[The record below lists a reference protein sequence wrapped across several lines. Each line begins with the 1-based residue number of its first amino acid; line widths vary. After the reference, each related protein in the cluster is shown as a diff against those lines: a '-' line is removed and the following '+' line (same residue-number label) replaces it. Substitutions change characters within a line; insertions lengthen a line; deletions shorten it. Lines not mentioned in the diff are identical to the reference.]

1 MKGFASDTSVP
12 VGRTQEEIRKTLEK
26 YGATGF
32 MFGQGS
38 GNAMVLFEMKNRRV
52 KFILPLPKVNDKKGQ
67 QLERAR
73 WRCLLLAIKAK
84 LECVFSGISTF
95 ENEFMG
101 MIVMP
106 DGKTVSET
114 ITPHIENAYSTGR
127 MVPLLGPGVGS

>member
-1 MKGFASDTSVP
+1 MRVKIKVP
-12 VGRTQEEIRKTLEK
+12 VERTQGEIRKTLEK

-32 MFGQGS
+32 MFGQGN
-38 GNAMVLFEMKNRRV
+38 GHAMVIFEMKSRRV
-52 KFILPLPKVNDKKGQ
+52 KFILPLPKANDKKGQ

-84 LECVFSGISTF
+84 LECVTSGISTF
-95 ENEFMG
+95 ENEFMA

-114 ITPHIENAYSTGR
+114 ITPHIANAYSTGR